1 VTLVS
6 GLLILISAVIH
17 AGWNLLSKRTDP
29 SMTFFLAANILGNLC
44 LAPALLLYGP
54 IIQYFPKETIAWLA
68 LTGIFQAVYYLG
80 LSGAYRI
87 GHISIAYPL
96 ARSLPVVLVAV
107 ANLMLGRSQQ
117 LSVQALLGMLLI
129 TLGGI
134 LLPLRQWSDW
144 RLRTYLSWSAFWA
157 LVAALGTV
165 GYSIIDDHA
174 LRVIRNA
181 VDGISTSSSL
191 QATIVYSV
199 LEGFSIT
206 FWLFLTILTR
216 SQGRVAFTNSLR
228 KHGLQSAAA
237 GFAMVLAY
245 TLVLIA
251 MGFARN
257 VSYVVAFRQVSILLG
272 AVAGVFLLKE
282 PAYPAKFVGVGAMF
296 LGLVLTATG

>member
-1 VTLVS
+1 MTLVS